1 MGFDFS
7 KIYIPQ
13 KLPITPLGG
22 LNKCFFFFLSKT
34 LHSPEASPYP
44 FGVLFLTI
52 KNYTHLELPSPP
64 LEAYFKH

>member
-22 LNKCFFFFLSKT
+22 LNKCFFFFFFYQKSYILQK
-34 LHSPEASPYP
+34 LH
-44 FGVLFLTI
+44 LT
-52 KNYTHLELPSPP
+52 P
-64 LEAYFKH
+64 LESYF